1 MRPLEQGAVQ
11 LRDTRAQIPL
21 ELSDDDKTYKPGL
34 RYQAEQALLSVR
46 GEPAQLADI
55 DDSLQSM
62 KLVAD
67 IFGLAG

>member
-1 MRPLEQGAVQ
+1 MTNIKVAFVGV
-11 LRDTRAQIPL
+11 
-21 ELSDDDKTYKPGL
+21 
-34 RYQAEQALLSVR
+34 RYRAEQALLSVR

>member
-1 MRPLEQGAVQ
+1 LEQTVTNIKVAFVGV
-11 LRDTRAQIPL
+11 
-21 ELSDDDKTYKPGL
+21 
-34 RYQAEQALLSVR
+34 RYRAEQALLSVR